1 MSILYIV
8 FLITGGNRLKKSV
21 NVLMGIILMI
31 LLAGST
37 AFAAGTNDAEVK
49 KALNDA
55 RNVQQVGPTEIKL
68 EDQAVINLP
77 KGFVFIPQPEAGKL
91 SDAWGNSNSKELVG
105 LIFSANDK
113 DQYMVVVKYF
123 AAGYIKDDDA
133 KNWDTKELFNSLK
146 EGTEKNNQERVKK
159 GIPELEIIGWVQ
171 EPKYDADKKQ
181 LVWAMSAKDKGTASS
196 PDKHS
201 INYNTYIL
209 GREGYLTMNLVT
221 SLDKIDLYKPA
232 IGQLLSSTTFVDGKK
247 YTDFNSSTDKVAE
260 YGLAAL
266 VAGVAVKK
274 LGFFALIAAFALK
287 WIKLLIV
294 AVVGLGALIKKF
306 FWKKKKEE
314 PVIEP
319 DVPVA
324 ATTEE
329 LTADKVTEKKE

>member
-1 MSILYIV
+1 MRKVSKI
-8 FLITGGNRLKKSV
+8 
-21 NVLMGIILMI
+21 LMGIILMI
-31 LLAGST
+31 LLVGST
-37 AFAAGTNDAEVK
+37 AFAASGNNDAEVK
-49 KALNDA
+49 RALKAA

-68 EDQAVINLP
+68 QDQAVINLP

-91 SDAWGNSNSKELVG
+91 SGAWGNSNSKELVG
-105 LIFSANDK
+105 LIFSDNDK
-113 DQYMVVVKYF
+113 DNYMVVVKYF
-123 AAGYIKDDDA
+123 SAGYIKDDDA
-133 KNWDTKELFNSLK
+133 KNWDTKELFNGLK
-146 EGTEKNNQERVKK
+146 EGTEKNNEERVKK

-181 LVWAMSAKDKGTASS
+181 LVWAMSAKDKGSESATN
-196 PDKHS
+196 KHS

-232 IGQLLSSTTFVDGKK
+232 IGQLLGSTAFVDGKK

-274 LGFFALIAAFALK
+274 LGFFALMAAFALK

-294 AVVGLGALIKKF
+294 AVVGGGALLAKF
-306 FWKKKKEE
+306 FGKKKKEE
-314 PVIEP
+314 PTVEQ
-319 DVPVA
+319 DVPIV

-329 LTADKVTEKKE
+329 ATTEKITEKKE